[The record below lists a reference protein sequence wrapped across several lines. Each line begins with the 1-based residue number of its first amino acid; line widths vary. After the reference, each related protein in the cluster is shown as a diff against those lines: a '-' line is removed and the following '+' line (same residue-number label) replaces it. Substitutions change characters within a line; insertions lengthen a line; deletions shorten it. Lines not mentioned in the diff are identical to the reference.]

1 MSSFDQ
7 QELSET
13 ADPSDSVDL
22 ESAQRICDVLPSPDL
37 EGLAAES
44 EAAWR
49 VSYTALR
56 ANALFWRPYHRSS
69 AVWAFYRLKGE
80 DMVVDV
86 SVAQKLRCW
95 VCHPTEAES
104 SNSSRRG
111 TRGRKGIL
119 QYNPAHGITSMKTHV
134 ENEHGQELARFV
146 FNPGVSACTST
157 RQSKAQFMA
166 KSV

>member
-13 ADPSDSVDL
+13 ADPSDSIDL

-104 SNSSRRG
+104 SNSSGRG
-111 TRGRKGIL
+111 TRSRKGIM

-146 FNPGVSACTST
+146 FDPGV
-157 RQSKAQFMA
+157 FMFFFFNQQ
-166 KSV
+166 